1 MTTQHPV
8 IIVGAGLAGLSCALH
23 LTRRG
28 RKVLVLEAADA
39 VGGRVRTDQVDGF
52 LLDRGFQVLF
62 TAYPEAQQLL
72 DYGALDLRS
81 FFPGALVHRSG
92 RTHLMADP
100 SRRPLS
106 AFRSLFSSMG
116 TLSDKMQVLTL
127 RRLARTGRLADLYG
141 RPATTSLDALR
152 SLELSEAMLNGFFRP
167 LLGGI
172 FLGRDLSTSS
182 RMLEFVIRMMANGN
196 ISIPAS
202 GMGAIPAHLAAH
214 LPDGSIRT
222 GTKVVE
228 VAAGGI
234 TTETGE
240 RIVAPAVVVA
250 TEGDVAADL
259 TGRFPTPGYRSTST
273 LYFTAEAPP
282 YHGPYLMLDGDGLGP
297 VNNLCVLSEVSPA
310 YAPTGQVLIS
320 ATVPG
325 DSPETDAAL
334 VDAVREQLIEWFGPG
349 VQQWRHLRTYRIR
362 WALPD
367 QPPQVLDPVER
378 PVSLGNG
385 LYVAG
390 DHRDIASIQGALS
403 SGRRAAEAI
412 LRDKR

>member
-1 MTTQHPV
+1 MGGNPESESRVVGRPSTPNNMTTQHPV

-320 ATVPG
+320 AT
-325 DSPETDAAL
+325 
-334 VDAVREQLIEWFGPG
+334 
-349 VQQWRHLRTYRIR
+349 
-362 WALPD
+362 
-367 QPPQVLDPVER
+367 
-378 PVSLGNG
+378 
-385 LYVAG
+385 
-390 DHRDIASIQGALS
+390 
-403 SGRRAAEAI
+403 
-412 LRDKR
+412 